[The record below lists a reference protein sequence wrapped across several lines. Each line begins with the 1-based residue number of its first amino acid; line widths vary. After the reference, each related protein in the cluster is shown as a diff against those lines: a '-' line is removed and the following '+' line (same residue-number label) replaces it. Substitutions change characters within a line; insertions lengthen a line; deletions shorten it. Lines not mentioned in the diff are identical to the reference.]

1 MKQYEI
7 TFVTKEEPK
16 EKAAKEMIE
25 SSGGKIVSA
34 SGLGE
39 KQFVY
44 PIKKETKG
52 FYTTAVFEIEPEK
65 LSELNKKLGLSEEIL
80 RHLIIIAKAA
90 KTEMP
95 SLKPKKVKEE
105 IPAPKEIA
113 APEEEKKLEAPKP
126 ATRGSSLT
134 VNARVEH
141 ADSGKIA
148 KPLKKVEK
156 PKAES
161 LDETRDKPTKK
172 VPTKVEEIEKE
183 TISEEDRLKELDKK
197 LDELLKE

>member
-1 MKQYEI
+1 MKTYEI
-7 TFVTKEEPK
+7 TYITKEDAK
-16 EKAAKEMIE
+16 DKAVKEMIE
-25 SSGGKIVSA
+25 SSLGKIVSA
-34 SGLGE
+34 SSLGE
-39 KQFVY
+39 KQFAY

-95 SLKPKKVKEE
+95 KLLPKKVKEE
-105 IPAPKEIA
+105 IAAPKEISAPKEIA
-113 APEEEKKLEAPKP
+113 APKEEKKLEAPK
-126 ATRGSSLT
+126 
-134 VNARVEH
+134 
-141 ADSGKIA
+141 KIV
-148 KPLKKVEK
+148 KPPKKLEK
-156 PKAES
+156 PKAE
-161 LDETRDKPTKK
+161 TAKK